1 MCRPKRKPPN
11 KTTNDNNTNKQRER
25 ERETKKLKVLKNNV
39 ELVKKNAAKQRIFI
53 HVHKWKKK
61 QENKKEGNNQN
72 WVLKNYSQ

>member
-1 MCRPKRKPPN
+1 MII
-11 KTTNDNNTNKQRER
+11 TQTNRER
-25 ERETKKLKVLKNNV
+25 ERDKEAKGTQ
-39 ELVKKNAAKQRIFI
+39 EQCGISKKNAAKQRIFI